1 MLCAIALQI
10 TIARHTPT
18 RGPPGWAIWAGAA
31 AFVGYG
37 FYGLINGNKRRNAMA
52 REKREARMN
61 IQAFLQADADAQHI
75 RVQRRF
81 MRGVYVHGVHVLV
94 PRPAA
99 PVLRRR
105 CPVHVPYFAKY
116 VCVHVL
122 MYVSH
127 GILHKVTC
135 NVHTP

>member
-81 MRGVYVHGVHVLV
+81 MREEEEIMG
-94 PRPAA
+94 
-99 PVLRRR
+99 
-105 CPVHVPYFAKY
+105 HVPNWKVGDTVYK
-116 VCVHVL
+116 
-122 MYVSH
+122 S
-127 GILHKVTC
+127 GIYMAPTINLGWP
-135 NVHTP
+135 NDLIR